1 MKENHF
7 PWIPIFLG
15 MGAISLFYFAFL
27 GIAYAGE
34 IVMRVRPWV
43 ILLPATFIILLLGFI
58 LLRLIAIANKKPVQM
73 QQVVSNE
80 PRISGNLE
88 IVRETRSPAAKN
100 NSVILIY
107 KESKRMVE
115 IFSANRNDTE
125 NGITWNNSGD
135 AYASKRFLE
144 EDRTLIRTV
153 SLDSPKAS
161 ELLQLMEL
169 NKMLINPSPTPE
181 EGL

>member
-1 MKENHF
+1 MSCFE
-7 PWIPIFLG
+7 W
-15 MGAISLFYFAFL
+15 
-27 GIAYAGE
+27 
-34 IVMRVRPWV
+34 
-43 ILLPATFIILLLGFI
+43 
-58 LLRLIAIANKKPVQM
+58 
-73 QQVVSNE
+73 
-80 PRISGNLE
+80 ISGNLE
-88 IVRETRSPAAKN
+88 IVRNTRSPAAKN

-125 NGITWNNSGD
+125 NGITWNNAGD